1 MKKWTSRI
9 AALTLGASV
18 LFSTVG
24 EASAS
29 TTYTVKS
36 GDSLF
41 KIGKAY
47 NISYQDIIDVNNLT
61 STVIYPGQHLV
72 IGDKKNTTA
81 HTVKSGET
89 LFIIGKQYGVSY
101 QTLMKWNGLSSTAVY
116 PGQKLVVNG
125 SSTSKAASASTSGT
139 TSSRGSKAVQ
149 IGQQYIGVPYVF
161 GGSTPSGFD
170 CSGFVTYVYN
180 KAGIST
186 SRLTAAG
193 FYQKSTKISK
203 PQVGDLVFFSNT
215 YQPGVS
221 HLGIYMG
228 NSKMI
233 SASGKNL
240 KVSDIYNSYW
250 GAHFAGFGRLN

>member
-18 LFSTVG
+18 LFSAVG

-47 NISYQDIIDVNNLT
+47 NVSYQDIINVNNLS
-61 STVIYPGQHLV
+61 STVIYPGQQLV
-72 IGDKKNTTA
+72 IGNKENTTT
-81 HTVKSGET
+81 HIVKSGES

-101 QTLMKWNGLSSTAVY
+101 QTLMKWNQLSSTAVY

-125 SSTSKAASASTSGT
+125 SSTKATSASTSGT

-215 YQPGVS
+215 YQAGVS
-221 HLGIYMG
+221 HIGIYMG
-228 NSKMI
+228 NNQMI
-233 SASGKNL
+233 SASGKNV
-240 KVSDIYNSYW
+240 KVSDIFNSYW
-250 GAHFAGFGRLN
+250 GAHFTGFGRLN